1 MSISSRFAV
10 DDGDA
15 GKNSDNAVSAGEP
28 APNNDLDA
36 TGQERRTAQRF
47 LTAFRPG
54 CVVID
59 NRITFGLIRNMSKFG
74 VMIEVDAPLE
84 VGQRVAYFWDE
95 NSLVSAIVAWSNGN
109 RHGLEN
115 ETEQRVFDC
124 RFSYRSVRVPCT
136 MSAEFW
142 VHGERHL
149 VKVLNLSLGGMRICA
164 PQLQTGAPLTI
175 GMCGV
180 ELYNASVR
188 WSRRGEAG
196 IRFAERLTLSQLTA
210 ILSHESVRFAPLVDR

>member
-1 MSISSRFAV
+1 MSISTRFAV
-10 DDGDA
+10 DDGNA
-15 GKNSDNAVSAGEP
+15 GKNTNNAGADSKLSTKH
-28 APNNDLDA
+28 NLDVK
-36 TGQERRTAQRF
+36 GQERRAARRF

-54 CVVID
+54 CIVID
-59 NRITFGLIRNMSKFG
+59 NRIVLGLIRNMSMDG
-74 VMIEVDAPLE
+74 VMIEVDAPLK

-95 NSLVSAIVAWSNGN
+95 NRLVSASVAWSNGN

-115 ETEQRVFDC
+115 ETEERVFDC

-136 MSAEFW
+136 MNAEFW

-149 VKVLNLSLGGMRICA
+149 VKMLNLSLGGMRIRA
-164 PQLQTGAPLTI
+164 PQLQIGAPLTI
-175 GMCGV
+175 GLCGV

-188 WSRRGEAG
+188 WSRQGEAG

-210 ILSHESVRFAPLVDR
+210 ILSHESVRFDPLVAR